1 MCLSSPGKDV
11 ENGIEAGPSVRKF
24 SKKEQDWPAGLVFY
38 QLQVPTVI
46 AQGKGQ
52 GNTQVQFIT
61 GKAE

>member
-1 MCLSSPGKDV
+1 M